1 MASKIK
7 VDQIEG
13 SSGSTITVPTGQTF
27 TITDGLAASTI
38 GSGTLDVARL
48 PTVTVAKGGTNLTSF
63 AAGDILY
70 ATGSTTLA
78 KLAKG
83 TAAQTLKMNSGATAP
98 EWTTVAAASSDFVKL
113 ATYNPS
119 GAASVTMDGD
129 YDSATYKSY
138 HYKIYYLTPSGSNNA
153 NLYLRYNHSGTT
165 QTGSHYDAAVT
176 QGYNDLNGSSSAGS
190 YNAGYNYD
198 GHKIT
203 GGQWGNASTGGACGW
218 INIYDPHSTTK
229 YIRYDSMMGYQRTAH
244 DTTVNDYTT
253 GNYKQTGAL
262 TGILLYP
269 SAGTFTGTIV
279 VYGVK

>member
-13 SSGSTITVPTGQTF
+13 AGGSTITIPTGQSL

-38 GSGTLDVARL
+38 GSGTVAVAR
-48 PTVTVAKGGTNLTSF
+48 GGTNLGSYTQ
-63 AAGDILY
+63 GDLLY
-70 ATGSTTLA
+70 ATGATTLA

-83 TAAQTLKMNSGATAP
+83 SAAQTLKMNAGATAP

-138 HYKIYYLTPSGSNNA
+138 HYKIYYLLPSGSQNA

-165 QTGSHYDAAVT
+165 QTGSHYDASVV
-176 QGYNDLNGSSSAGS
+176 QGYNDLNGSASAGS

-203 GGQWGNASTGGACGW
+203 GGQWGNASAGGACGW

-229 YIRYDSMMGYQRTAH
+229 YIRYDSMMGYQRTAY
-244 DTTVNDYTT
+244 DTTVNDYST
-253 GNYKQTGAL
+253 GNYKVTGAL
-262 TGILLYP
+262 SGILLYP